1 MPVFP
6 IINKMRN
13 FLFLLIPLLSFSAC
27 YYDVEETLYAGLEC
41 ETESVQYSDEIR
53 LILDN
58 SCMICHNAAS
68 NFGNIKLETYEQV
81 VQRVEDGRLLG
92 AIRHESGFSPMPQGN
107 PKLSDCQIAQIEA
120 WIDEGYPQN

>member
-1 MPVFP
+1 
-6 IINKMRN
+6 
-13 FLFLLIPLLSFSAC
+13 
-27 YYDVEETLYAGLEC
+27 
-41 ETESVQYSDEIR
+41 
-53 LILDN
+53 
-58 SCMICHNAAS
+58 MICHNAAS

>member
-1 MPVFP
+1 
-6 IINKMRN
+6 MRN
-13 FLFLLIPLLSFSAC
+13 ILFFLIPIGCFSAC

-41 ETESVQYSDEIR
+41 ETESVQYSDEVR

-81 VQRVEDGRLLG
+81 VLRVEDGRLLG
-92 AIRHESGFSPMPQGN
+92 AIRHEEGYSPMPQGN
-107 PKLSDCQIAQIEA
+107 PKLSDCQISQIEA
-120 WIDEGYPQN
+120 WIDAGYPQN